1 MRKQT
6 QTLAALSAVLALSSS
21 PLAASSAT
29 TNLVVK
35 KTSSSKPSISKP
47 LVEAGESPDSKLLFN
62 QVATLY
68 HEGKFEEALALL
80 NSAKD
85 AQKIS
90 ANSFLFHLYQSVLLF
105 KTKPLIYPLA
115 AARAAVKI
123 NSRNAVANAN
133 LGSLLQR
140 NGERA
145 SAIEKYRAALA
156 VDPSDW
162 RAHLGIAQCL
172 AVDGTD
178 GRIIAERE
186 LKLVSQSANNTVEK
200 WFALAA
206 TYLVLRLNP
215 EAETCFSNA
224 LKLKPDDDVV
234 KLGRLKSALAAN
246 NLKVVRELLPT
257 TMTDRLV
264 DQSIALAL
272 AQPAA
277 QLSAPEL
284 TNLVTICERNFIGS
298 DQFFY
303 QLGRNL
309 EAGGQLDLAAKAYLQ
324 AIKYSGAGGA
334 SVLAL
339 VGNRAA
345 AGDLDE
351 ANRLL
356 AQYVGTRVVG
366 GKPQPRGH
374 KDIFAQA
381 LSYSAQILSTGS
393 ISTSISSSNSSS
405 SSSSPP
411 NSGSASGSLRIMRA
425 IFSNIKCGCRI
436 PVIEL
441 KLRSLPGVIFA
452 HLQDAK
458 DPPACIVYDDKLI
471 DGKAIIAIKR
481 DDDKVE
487 VMSDQPVK
495 SLPELVKIIQD
506 AAEKPDKHIFT
517 LWSFEPPPMELPK

>member
-1 MRKQT
+1 VLKQT
-6 QTLAALSAVLALSSS
+6 QSLAALSVIFSLATF
-21 PLAASSAT
+21 PLAAYSAT
-29 TNLVVK
+29 TNAVVK
-35 KTSSSKPSISKP
+35 KTSSSKPSVSKTSVSKT
-47 LVEAGESPDSKLLFN
+47 LVEPSESLDSKLLFN

-68 HEGKFEEALALL
+68 REGQFEEALKTL
-80 NSAKD
+80 NAAKE

-90 ANSFLFHLYQSVLLF
+90 ADSFLFHLYQSVLLF

-140 NGERA
+140 NGER
-145 SAIEKYRAALA
+145 SNAIEKYRAALA
-156 VDPSDW
+156 VDPGDW

-178 GRIIAERE
+178 GRVIAERE

-200 WFALAA
+200 WLALGA
-206 TYLVLRLNP
+206 TYLVLRLNQ
-215 EAETCFSNA
+215 EAEACFSNA
-224 LKLKPDDDVV
+224 FKLKPDDDVV

-246 NLKVVRELLPT
+246 NLKVVKELLPT
-257 TMTDRLV
+257 TLTDRLV

-272 AQPAA
+272 ALPAA
-277 QLSAPEL
+277 QLTIAEL
-284 TNLVTICERNFIGS
+284 TNLETICERNFIGS
-298 DQFFY
+298 DKFFY

-309 EAGGQLDLAAKAYLQ
+309 EASGQLDLAAKAYLQ

-351 ANRLL
+351 ANRLVT
-356 AQYVGTRVVG
+356 QYVGTRVVG

-393 ISTSISSSNSSS
+393 TSS
-405 SSSSPP
+405 
-411 NSGSASGSLRIMRA
+411 SGSLHILRVV
-425 IFSNIKCGCRI
+425 FSNIKCGCRI

-441 KLRSLPGVIFA
+441 KLRSLSGVIFA

-471 DGKAIIAIKR
+471 DSKAIIATKR
-481 DDDKVE
+481 EEDKVE

>member
-1 MRKQT
+1 VGKYIQS
-6 QTLAALSAVLALSSS
+6 LAALSVVFSICSF
-21 PLAASSAT
+21 PLAAYSAA

-35 KTSSSKPSISKP
+35 KAPSPKSAVAKILLEP
-47 LVEAGESPDSKLLFN
+47 TESLDSKLLYS
-62 QVATLY
+62 QVAALY
-68 HEGKFEEALALL
+68 REGKFEEALNVLS
-80 NSAKD
+80 SAKA
-85 AQKIS
+85 AQKI
-90 ANSFLFHLYQSVLLF
+90 AGDSFLFHLYQSVLLF

-123 NSRNAVANAN
+123 NGRNSVANTN

-140 NGERA
+140 NGER
-145 SAIEKYRAALA
+145 SDAIEKYRAALA
-156 VDPSDW
+156 LDPSDW

-178 GRIIAERE
+178 GRVIAERE
-186 LKLVSQSANNTVEK
+186 LKLATQTANNTVEK
-200 WFALAA
+200 WFDIGA
-206 TYLVLRLNP
+206 TYLVLRLNQ
-215 EAETCFSNA
+215 EAEICYSNA
-224 LKLKPDDDVV
+224 LKLNPEDYVV
-234 KLGRLKSALAAN
+234 RLGRLKSALAAN
-246 NLKVVRELLPT
+246 NLKVVKELLPT
-257 TMTDRLV
+257 TLTDRLV

-272 AQPAA
+272 ALPAA
-277 QLSAPEL
+277 QLSTAEL
-284 TNLVTICERNFIGS
+284 TDLETICEHNFIGS

-303 QLGRNL
+303 RLGRNL
-309 EAGGQLDLAAKAYLQ
+309 EACGQLDLAAKAYLQ
-324 AIKYSGAGGA
+324 AIKYSGADGA

-345 AGDLDE
+345 SGDLNE

-381 LSYSAQILSTGS
+381 LSYSAQILSSGS
-393 ISTSISSSNSSS
+393 NSISSSDT
-405 SSSSPP
+405 
-411 NSGSASGSLRIMRA
+411 GSLRIMRA
-425 IFSNIKCGCRI
+425 VFRNINCGCRI

-452 HLQDAK
+452 RLQDEK

-471 DGKAIIAIKR
+471 ESKAIIATKR
-481 DDDKVE
+481 DEDKVE

-495 SLPELVKIIQD
+495 SLPELAKIVQD
-506 AAEKPDKHIFT
+506 ASDKPDKHIFT

>member
-1 MRKQT
+1 MGKQL
-6 QTLAALSAVLALSSS
+6 QSLVALSVILSLSSF
-21 PLAASSAT
+21 PLAAYSAT
-29 TNLVVK
+29 TNAASK
-35 KTSSSKPSISKP
+35 KSAVAAP
-47 LVEAGESPDSKLLFN
+47 VESLDAKLLFN
-62 QVATLY
+62 QVALLY
-68 HEGKFEEALALL
+68 RDGKFEEALTAL
-80 NSAKD
+80 NAAKD

-90 ANSFLFHLYQSVLLF
+90 ADSFLYHLYQSVLLF

-123 NSRNAVANAN
+123 NGRNAVANSN

-145 SAIEKYRAALA
+145 NAIEKYRAALA

-178 GRIIAERE
+178 GRVIAERE
-186 LKLVSQSANNTVEK
+186 LKLACQTANDCVEK
-200 WFALAA
+200 WFALGS
-206 TYLVLRLNP
+206 TYLVLRMNQ
-215 EAETCFSNA
+215 EAENCFGNA
-224 LKLKPDDDVV
+224 LKLKPDDYVV

-246 NLKVVRELLPT
+246 NLKVVQELLPT
-257 TMTDRLV
+257 TMTDKLL

-272 AQPAA
+272 ALPAA
-277 QLSAPEL
+277 KLNVQDL
-284 TNLVTICERNFIGS
+284 TSLEAICERNFIGA
-298 DQFFY
+298 DRFFY

-309 EAGGQLDLAAKAYLQ
+309 EASGQLDLGAKAYLQ
-324 AIKYSGAGGA
+324 AINYSGASGA

-345 AGDLDE
+345 ANDLDE
-351 ANRLL
+351 ANRLVK
-356 AQYVGTRVVG
+356 QYVGVQLVG

-374 KDIFAQA
+374 KEIFTQT
-381 LSYSAQILSTGS
+381 LSYAGQILSSNATP
-393 ISTSISSSNSSS
+393 SSLHI
-405 SSSSPP
+405 
-411 NSGSASGSLRIMRA
+411 LRVL
-425 IFSNIKCGCRI
+425 FSNIKCGCRI

-458 DPPACIVYDDKLI
+458 DPPACIVYDDKLTES
-471 DGKAIIAIKR
+471 KAIIATKR
-481 DDDKVE
+481 DEDKVE

-495 SLPELVKIIQD
+495 SLPELVKIIQE
-506 AAEKPDKHIFT
+506 AADKPDKHIFT
-517 LWSFEPPPMELPK
+517 LWSFEPPPMELPR

>member
-6 QTLAALSAVLALSSS
+6 Q
-21 PLAASSAT
+21 PLAILSVIFSLASFPVAAYSAT
-29 TNLVVK
+29 TGVVVK
-35 KTSSSKPSISKP
+35 KTAKSNVNKP
-47 LVEAGESPDSKLLFN
+47 LVEPGESLDSKLLFN

-68 HEGKFEEALALL
+68 REGKFEEALKTL
-80 NSAKD
+80 NSGKE
-85 AQKIS
+85 AQKI
-90 ANSFLFHLYQSVLLF
+90 AADSFLFHLYQAVLLF

-123 NSRNAVANAN
+123 NGRNAVANSN

-145 SAIEKYRAALA
+145 NAIEKYRAALA
-156 VDPSDW
+156 ADPSDW

-178 GRIIAERE
+178 GRVIAERE
-186 LKLVSQSANNTVEK
+186 LKLACQTANNTLEK
-200 WFALAA
+200 WLALGA
-206 TYLVLRLNP
+206 TYLVLRLNQ
-215 EAETCFSNA
+215 EAETCYSNA
-224 LKLKPDDDVV
+224 LKLKPDDYVV
-234 KLGRLKSALAAN
+234 KLGRLKSAVAAN
-246 NLKVVRELLPT
+246 NLSVVKELLPT
-257 TMTDRLV
+257 TVTDRLV

-272 AQPAA
+272 ALPEA
-277 QLSAPEL
+277 QLSISEL
-284 TNLVTICERNFIGS
+284 TTLETICERNFIGS

-309 EAGGQLDLAAKAYLQ
+309 EACGQLDLAAKAYLQ

-345 AGDLDE
+345 VGDLDE

-356 AQYVGTRVVG
+356 AQYVGTRVIA

-374 KDIFAQA
+374 KEIFTQA
-381 LSYSAQILSTGS
+381 LSYSAQILSTN
-393 ISTSISSSNSSS
+393 STSL
-405 SSSSPP
+405 
-411 NSGSASGSLRIMRA
+411 SGSGSLRIMRA
-425 IFSNIKCGCRI
+425 VFSNIKCGCRI
-436 PVIEL
+436 PVIEF
-441 KLRSLPGVIFA
+441 KLRSLHGVIFA

-458 DPPACIVYDDKLI
+458 NPPACIVYDDKLI
-471 DGKAIIAIKR
+471 ESNAIIATKR
-481 DDDKVE
+481 DEDKVE

>member
-1 MRKQT
+1 VRKQT
-6 QTLAALSAVLALSSS
+6 QTLATLSVIFSLATF
-21 PLAASSAT
+21 PLAAYSAT
-29 TNLVVK
+29 TNVVVK
-35 KTSSSKPSISKP
+35 KTSSSKPSVSKS
-47 LVEAGESPDSKLLFN
+47 LVEPSESLDSKLLFN

-68 HEGKFEEALALL
+68 REGQFEEALKTL
-80 NSAKD
+80 NSAKE

-90 ANSFLFHLYQSVLLF
+90 ADSFLFHLYQSVLLF
-105 KTKPLIYPLA
+105 KTKSLIYPLA
-115 AARAAVKI
+115 AARATVKI
-123 NSRNAVANAN
+123 NGRNAVANAN

-156 VDPSDW
+156 ADPSDW

-172 AVDGTD
+172 SVDGTD
-178 GRIIAERE
+178 GRVIAERE
-186 LKLVSQSANNTVEK
+186 LKLAGQTANNSVEK
-200 WFALAA
+200 WFALGA
-206 TYLVLRLNP
+206 TYLVLRLNQ
-215 EAETCFSNA
+215 EAEACFSNA

-246 NLKVVRELLPT
+246 NLKVVKELLPT
-257 TMTDRLV
+257 TLTDRLV

-272 AQPAA
+272 ALPAA
-277 QLSAPEL
+277 QLTIAEL
-284 TNLVTICERNFIGS
+284 TNLETICERNFIGS

-309 EAGGQLDLAAKAYLQ
+309 EASGQLDLAAKAYLQ

-351 ANRLL
+351 ANRLVT
-356 AQYVGTRVVG
+356 QYVGTRVVG

-393 ISTSISSSNSSS
+393 ASISTASASN
-405 SSSSPP
+405 
-411 NSGSASGSLRIMRA
+411 SGSLRIMRA
-425 IFSNIKCGCRI
+425 VFSNIKCGCRI

-471 DGKAIIAIKR
+471 DSKAIIATKR
-481 DDDKVE
+481 DEDKVE